1 MKPNLE
7 KMLNEFIE
15 RDFSLGEMLDVLYT
29 LHSVEEYRYMSEVY
43 RNHGMIDDV
52 LRMNNEEDGA
62 RYMAYKILRKYDLEY
77 EIDELI

>member
-29 LHSVEEYRYMSEVY
+29 LHSVEEYRYMREVY

-52 LRMNNEEDGA
+52 SRMNNEEDGA
-62 RYMAYKILRKYDLEY
+62 RYMAYKTLRQYDLEY
-77 EIDELI
+77 EIDELL

>member
-1 MKPNLE
+1 MKPNLA
-7 KMLNEFIE
+7 KMLNDFIE

-29 LHSVEEYRYMSEVY
+29 LHSVEEYRQMSEVY

-52 LRMNNEEDGA
+52 IRMNHEEDGA
-62 RYMAYKILRKYDLEY
+62 RYMAYKTLRKYDLEY